1 MSSCNTNNYHSV
13 KSKQAIH
20 LLIQLNHNHRRII
33 EKRTQNTE
41 LHMSQHRM
49 LMHISNFDN
58 IPSQSQLAEHFGISP
73 AAVAM
78 SLKKLYAEGYI
89 ERSKGDGDTR
99 KNEIKIT
106 QKGIEEISSSR
117 EYFDYVDNTMFE
129 GFSDEELEEFMSML
143 KRLENNLKTL
153 DTIKA

>member
-1 MSSCNTNNYHSV
+1 MLPCNPRNSHSV

-49 LMHISNFDN
+49 LMHISNFEN
-58 IPSQSQLAEHFGISP
+58 IPSQSQLADHFGISS
-73 AAVAM
+73 AAVAA
-78 SLKKLYAEGYI
+78 SLKKLCMDGYI
-89 ERSKGDGDTR
+89 ERSKGNGDIR

-106 QKGIEEISSSR
+106 QKGIEEISLSR
-117 EYFDYVDNTMFE
+117 EYFDFVDNKMFE
-129 GFSDEELEEFMSML
+129 GFSDGELEEFMSML
-143 KRLENNLKTL
+143 KRLESNLKSL
-153 DTIKA
+153 DTPEG